1 MKAPLPGPGE
11 AIRATRK
18 RVGLTLTELAARTG
32 LAVSTLSKLETG
44 LVSPSYDKLMLISKG
59 LDVDMAEL
67 LDTTPHPAGGATR
80 HGGRRVMHRAG
91 EGQQVET
98 RSYSQT
104 YLATELLNKR
114 MTPIHVELRA
124 RTMEDFV
131 AEFGGLISHPGEEF
145 TYVIEGEVTFH
156 TELYAPI
163 TLHAGDSVYFYSEM
177 GHAYLKASDAPC
189 RGLVVCSPRGSDA
202 EMLEPFVNASERLAD
217 KADKAGKADK
227 PADRAPVAP
236 RAIRTKARAAR

>member
-11 AIRATRK
+11 AIRAMRK
-18 RVGLTLTELAARTG
+18 RVGLTLTELATRTG

-59 LDVDMAEL
+59 LDIDMAEL
-67 LDTTPHPAGGATR
+67 LDTTPHPTGAVK

-91 EGQQVET
+91 EGQHVET

-124 RTMEDFV
+124 RTMDAFL
-131 AEFGGLISHPGEEF
+131 AEFGNLISHPGEEF

-163 TLHAGDSVYFYSEM
+163 TLHAGDSVYFDSEM
-177 GHAYLKASDAPC
+177 GHAYLKASDGPC
-189 RGLVVCSPRGSDA
+189 RTISTCSPRGRDESMKDT
-202 EMLEPFVNASERLAD
+202 FVNASVRH
-217 KADKAGKADK
+217 AGE
-227 PADRAPVAP
+227 RAPARRKPVVVRAKTP
-236 RAIRTKARAAR
+236 RK

>member
-11 AIRATRK
+11 AIRAMRK
-18 RVGLTLTELAARTG
+18 RVGLTLTELATRTG

-59 LDVDMAEL
+59 LDIDMAEL
-67 LDTTPHPAGGATR
+67 LDTTPHPTGAVK

-91 EGQQVET
+91 EGQHVET

-124 RTMEDFV
+124 RTMDAFL
-131 AEFGGLISHPGEEF
+131 AEFGNLISHPGEEF

-163 TLHAGDSVYFYSEM
+163 TLHAGDSVYFDSEM
-177 GHAYLKASDAPC
+177 GHAYLKASDGPC
-189 RGLVVCSPRGSDA
+189 RTITTCSARGRD
-202 EMLEPFVNASERLAD
+202 ETMKDTFVNASVKHAGE
-217 KADKAGKADK
+217 KAQPRRK
-227 PADRAPVAP
+227 PAAA
-236 RAIRTKARAAR
+236 KAKPAR

>member
-67 LDTTPHPAGGATR
+67 LDTTPHPSDGAAL

-98 RSYSQT
+98 RSYNQT

-124 RTMEDFV
+124 RTLDEFV
-131 AEFGGLISHPGEEF
+131 AEFGSLISHPGEEF
-145 TYVIEGEVTFH
+145 TYILEGEVTFH

-163 TLHAGDSVYFYSEM
+163 TLHAGDSVYFDSEM
-177 GHAYLKASDAPC
+177 GHAYLKASEAPC
-189 RGLVVCSPRGSDA
+189 RTITTCSPRGRDESMKDT
-202 EMLEPFVNASERLAD
+202 FVNASV
-217 KADKAGKADK
+217 KHAGEHPPARRK
-227 PADRAPVAP
+227 PVV
-236 RAIRTKARAAR
+236 ARAKAAKK